1 MNLKE
6 WTGSKVVS
14 VVMLTLTAAIVLAL
28 DAVVLFI
35 GFGDGNIANL
45 DQMDFA
51 AIKGLFSSLVA
62 GDVGKGLSIFSWVC
76 VALAAICILGVIR
89 RFCPYFF
96 NSMKVVRGW
105 MTYGQLKK
113 VVRTE
118 VFGEPIEFE
127 DMLGGDFGAYWS
139 APLKTGQTT
148 MMSAGSASSPRASCH
163 WRRIMPPV
171 VRSVSPLVSSVI

>member
-51 AIKGLFSSLVA
+51 AIRGLFSSLVA

-76 VALAAICILGVIR
+76 VAHWLPSVSLALSVG
-89 RFCPYFF
+89 
-96 NSMKVVRGW
+96 
-105 MTYGQLKK
+105 
-113 VVRTE
+113 
-118 VFGEPIEFE
+118 
-127 DMLGGDFGAYWS
+127 S
-139 APLKTGQTT
+139 AP
-148 MMSAGSASSPRASCH
+148 SSS
-163 WRRIMPPV
+163 IQ
-171 VRSVSPLVSSVI
+171 

>member
-51 AIKGLFSSLVA
+51 AIGGCFPVWLPAMSAKDSPSSLGSVWHWLPSVSLA
-62 GDVGKGLSIFSWVC
+62 LSVG
-76 VALAAICILGVIR
+76 
-89 RFCPYFF
+89 
-96 NSMKVVRGW
+96 
-105 MTYGQLKK
+105 
-113 VVRTE
+113 
-118 VFGEPIEFE
+118 
-127 DMLGGDFGAYWS
+127 S
-139 APLKTGQTT
+139 AP
-148 MMSAGSASSPRASCH
+148 SSS
-163 WRRIMPPV
+163 IQ
-171 VRSVSPLVSSVI
+171 

>member
-51 AIKGLFSSLVA
+51 AIGGLFSSLVA
-62 GDVGKGLSIFSWVC
+62 GDVGKGHRLRACSLRWPC
-76 VALAAICILGVIR
+76 
-89 RFCPYFF
+89 YH
-96 NSMKVVRGW
+96 GW
-105 MTYGQLKK
+105 LCQ
-113 VVRTE
+113 
-118 VFGEPIEFE
+118 
-127 DMLGGDFGAYWS
+127 
-139 APLKTGQTT
+139 
-148 MMSAGSASSPRASCH
+148 AGSGLSSQ
-163 WRRIMPPV
+163 I
-171 VRSVSPLVSSVI
+171 